1 MVFYLF
7 FYVSE
12 NWIPFLKFKR
22 TEIKMS
28 YIDEISEVWNLVF
41 QNIVEKKSLSFANL
55 WFKDLNI
62 YSYADNTITFSTDSK
77 FKYDNIKK
85 THIEILRSEFSDFL
99 PCEID
104 IIFVG
109 QEPDEKALNNI
120 ISNEGTQKHSTVT
133 EKPTERVFD
142 DEDSFNQIHK
152 SEYTFENFIVGSSNK
167 FAHAACTAVAQRPAM
182 DYNPLFIYGPSG
194 LGKTHLIC
202 AIVNE
207 IKKKKPNTKVIYI
220 NGEDFTNQLIDSIS
234 KKNTEAFHNRFRSC
248 DILLIDDI
256 QFIAGKDSTQEE
268 FFHTFNALHQ
278 EQKQIILTSDRPPKD
293 IAKLEERLRTRFE
306 WGLIADIQPP
316 DLELRL
322 AIFKQKVKQ
331 AGISIP
337 DDVLL
342 FLAENL
348 RSNIRPIEGAI
359 KKLSAKSLI
368 MEQVINLELA
378 KSCINELLGG
388 AEPISVTVDKI
399 FSAVF
404 KKYNVSKEDIKG
416 KKRVKN
422 ITWARQVTIYLIR
435 EITELSFPD
444 IGDIVDKDHST
455 VIYSN
460 NLIVKKIA
468 SDPLVNIEIEEL
480 IKEISG

>member
-1 MVFYLF
+1 
-7 FYVSE
+7 
-12 NWIPFLKFKR
+12 
-22 TEIKMS
+22 MS

-41 QNIVEKKSLSFANL
+41 QNIVAKKTKSFADL
-55 WFKDLNI
+55 WFKDLKI
-62 YSYADNTITFSTDSK
+62 HSYSDNVITFSTDSL
-77 FKYDNIKK
+77 FKYNTIKK
-85 THIEILRSEFSDFL
+85 THIEILKSEFSDYM
-99 PCEID
+99 PCDVD
-104 IIFVG
+104 IIFLGEEEKSEPAIRVN
-109 QEPDEKALNNI
+109 QEPVKKAPEEPMFDEE
-120 ISNEGTQKHSTVT
+120 SGM
-133 EKPTERVFD
+133 
-142 DEDSFNQIHK
+142 NQIHNPD
-152 SEYTFENFIVGSSNK
+152 YTFDNFIVGSSNK

-207 IKKKKPNTKVIYI
+207 IKRKKPSTKVLYI
-220 NGEDFTNQLIDSIS
+220 NGEDFTNQLIESIT
-234 KKNTEAFHNRFRSC
+234 KKNTMAFHNRFRSC

-268 FFHTFNALHQ
+268 FFHTFNALYG

-293 IAKLEERLRTRFE
+293 IATLEERLRTRFE

-322 AIFKQKVKQ
+322 AIFKQKVEQ
-331 AGISIP
+331 AGIDIP
-337 DDVLL
+337 DNVLL

-348 RSNIRPIEGAI
+348 RSNIRQIEGAI

-368 MEQVINLELA
+368 MGQTIDIDLA

-399 FSAVF
+399 FSAVY

-422 ITWARQVTIYLIR
+422 ITWARQVAIYLIR

-444 IGDIVDKDHST
+444 IGEIVDKDHST

-460 NLIVKKIA
+460 NLVAKKITA
-468 SDPLVNIEIEEL
+468 EPMVNIEIEGL
-480 IKEISG
+480 IKEISC

>member
-1 MVFYLF
+1 
-7 FYVSE
+7 
-12 NWIPFLKFKR
+12 
-22 TEIKMS
+22 MS

-41 QNIVEKKSLSFANL
+41 QNIVAKKTKSFADL
-55 WFKDLNI
+55 WFKDLKI
-62 YSYADNTITFSTDSK
+62 HSYSDNVITFSTDSL
-77 FKYDNIKK
+77 FKYNTIKK
-85 THIEILRSEFSDFL
+85 THIEILKSEFSDYM
-99 PCEID
+99 PCDVD
-104 IIFVG
+104 IIFLGEEEKSEPAIRVN
-109 QEPDEKALNNI
+109 QEPVKKAPEEPMFDEE
-120 ISNEGTQKHSTVT
+120 SGM
-133 EKPTERVFD
+133 
-142 DEDSFNQIHK
+142 NQIHNPD
-152 SEYTFENFIVGSSNK
+152 YTFDNFIVGSSNK

-207 IKKKKPNTKVIYI
+207 IKRKKPSTKVLYI
-220 NGEDFTNQLIDSIS
+220 NGEDFTNQLIESIT
-234 KKNTEAFHNRFRSC
+234 KKNTMAFHNRFRSC

-268 FFHTFNALHQ
+268 FFHTFNALYG

-293 IAKLEERLRTRFE
+293 IATLEERLRTRFE

-322 AIFKQKVKQ
+322 AIFKQKVEQ
-331 AGISIP
+331 AGIDIP
-337 DDVLL
+337 DNVLL

-348 RSNIRPIEGAI
+348 RSNIRQIEGAI

-368 MEQVINLELA
+368 MGQTIDIDLA

-399 FSAVF
+399 FSAVY

-422 ITWARQVTIYLIR
+422 ITWARQVAIYLIR

-444 IGDIVDKDHST
+444 IGEIVDKDHST

-460 NLIVKKIA
+460 NLVAKKITA
-468 SDPLVNIEIEEL
+468 EPMVNIEIEGL

>member
-1 MVFYLF
+1 
-7 FYVSE
+7 
-12 NWIPFLKFKR
+12 
-22 TEIKMS
+22 MS

-41 QNIVEKKSLSFANL
+41 QNIVAKKTKSFADL
-55 WFKDLNI
+55 WFKDLKI
-62 YSYADNTITFSTDSK
+62 HSYSDNVITFSTDSL
-77 FKYDNIKK
+77 FKYNTIKK
-85 THIEILRSEFSDFL
+85 THIEILKSEFSDYM
-99 PCEID
+99 PCDVD
-104 IIFVG
+104 IIFLGEEEKSEPAVRVN
-109 QEPDEKALNNI
+109 QEPVKKAPEEPMFDEE
-120 ISNEGTQKHSTVT
+120 SGV
-133 EKPTERVFD
+133 
-142 DEDSFNQIHK
+142 NQIHNPD
-152 SEYTFENFIVGSSNK
+152 YTFDNFIVGSSNK

-182 DYNPLFIYGPSG
+182 DYNPLFIYGPSR

-207 IKKKKPNTKVIYI
+207 IKRKKPSTKVLYI
-220 NGEDFTNQLIDSIS
+220 NGEDFTNQLIESIT
-234 KKNTEAFHNRFRSC
+234 KKNTMAFHNRFRSC

-268 FFHTFNALHQ
+268 FFHTFNALYG

-293 IAKLEERLRTRFE
+293 IATLEERLRTRFE

-322 AIFKQKVKQ
+322 AIFKQKVEQ
-331 AGISIP
+331 AGIDIP
-337 DDVLL
+337 DNVLL

-348 RSNIRPIEGAI
+348 RSNIRQIEGAI

-368 MEQVINLELA
+368 MGQTIDIDLA

-399 FSAVF
+399 FSAVY
-404 KKYNVSKEDIKG
+404 KKDNVSKEDIKG

-422 ITWARQVTIYLIR
+422 ITWARQVAIYLIR
-435 EITELSFPD
+435 AITELSFPD
-444 IGDIVDKDHST
+444 IGEIVDKDHST

-460 NLIVKKIA
+460 NLVAKKITA
-468 SDPLVNIEIEEL
+468 EPMVNIEIEGL

>member
-1 MVFYLF
+1 
-7 FYVSE
+7 
-12 NWIPFLKFKR
+12 
-22 TEIKMS
+22 MS
-28 YIDEISEVWNLVF
+28 YLDEISEVWNIVF
-41 QNIVEKKSLSFANL
+41 SNIVTKKGRSFADL
-55 WFKDLNI
+55 WFGELKVH
-62 YSYADNTITFSTDSK
+62 SYDEHTITFSTESE
-77 FKYDNIKK
+77 FKYNTIKK
-85 THIEILRSEFSDFL
+85 THIELLRNEFSDYL
-99 PCEID
+99 PCEVD
-104 IIFVG
+104 IILAG
-109 QEPDEKALNNI
+109 KETEEEIIEPKD
-120 ISNEGTQKHSTVT
+120 TVKET
-133 EKPTERVFD
+133 ESVSSDGFD
-142 DEDSFNQIHK
+142 QIHK
-152 SEYTFENFIVGSSNK
+152 PEYTFENFIVGSSNK
-167 FAHAACTAVAQRPAM
+167 FAHAACTAVAQRPAK

-202 AIVNE
+202 AIVNH
-207 IKKKKPNTKVIYI
+207 IKSKKPDTKVVYI
-220 NGEDFTNQLIDSIS
+220 NGEDFTNQLVESIS
-234 KKNTEAFHNRFRSC
+234 KKNTAMFHDRFRNC

-268 FFHTFNALHQ
+268 FFHTFNALHA

-293 IAKLEERLRTRFE
+293 IATLEERLRTRFE

-348 RSNIRPIEGAI
+348 RSNIRQIEGAI
-359 KKLSAKSLI
+359 KKLSAKSLLL
-368 MEQVINLELA
+368 EQQINMELA

-388 AEPISVTVDKI
+388 AEPISVTIDKI
-399 FSAVF
+399 FSAIF
-404 KKYNVSKEDIKG
+404 KKYSVSREDIKG

-422 ITWARQVTIYLIR
+422 ITWARQIAIYLIR

-444 IGDIVDKDHST
+444 IGEIVDKDHST

-460 NLIVKKIA
+460 NTVAKKRT
-468 SDPLVNIEIEEL
+468 SDPLTNIEIEEL
-480 IKEISG
+480 MKEISG

>member
-1 MVFYLF
+1 M
-7 FYVSE
+7 
-12 NWIPFLKFKR
+12 P
-22 TEIKMS
+22 

-41 QNIVEKKSLSFANL
+41 QNIVAKKTKSFADL
-55 WFKDLNI
+55 WFKDLKI
-62 YSYADNTITFSTDSK
+62 HSYSDNVITFSTDSV
-77 FKYDNIKK
+77 FKYNTIKK
-85 THIEILRSEFSDFL
+85 THIEILKAEFLDYMPCDVDIVLIEDKPAVEVKEEVAEKKPEIVPSRSYSAVPMF
-99 PCEID
+99 
-104 IIFVG
+104 
-109 QEPDEKALNNI
+109 DEE
-120 ISNEGTQKHSTVT
+120 SGM
-133 EKPTERVFD
+133 
-142 DEDSFNQIHK
+142 NQIHNPD
-152 SEYTFENFIVGSSNK
+152 YTFENFIVGSSNK

-207 IKKKKPNTKVIYI
+207 IKRKNPAVKVLYI
-220 NGEDFTNQLIDSIS
+220 NGEDFTNQLIESIS
-234 KKNTEAFHNRFRSC
+234 KKNTMAFHNRFRSC
-248 DILLIDDI
+248 DVLLIDDI

-268 FFHTFNALHQ
+268 FFHTFNALYG

-293 IAKLEERLRTRFE
+293 ISTLEERLRTRFE

-322 AIFKQKVKQ
+322 AIFKQKVEQ
-331 AGISIP
+331 AGIEIP
-337 DDVLL
+337 DNVLL

-348 RSNIRPIEGAI
+348 RSNIRQIEGAI

-368 MEQVINLELA
+368 MGQTIDIDLA
-378 KSCINELLGG
+378 KGCINELLGG
-388 AEPISVTVDKI
+388 AEPISVTIDKI

-422 ITWARQVTIYLIR
+422 ITWARQVAIYLIR

-444 IGDIVDKDHST
+444 IGEIVDKDHST

-460 NLIVKKIA
+460 NLVAKKITA
-468 SDPLVNIEIEEL
+468 EPMVNIEIEGL

>member
-1 MVFYLF
+1 
-7 FYVSE
+7 
-12 NWIPFLKFKR
+12 
-22 TEIKMS
+22 MS

-41 QNIVEKKSLSFANL
+41 QNIVAKKTKSFADL
-55 WFKDLNI
+55 WFKDLKI
-62 YSYADNTITFSTDSK
+62 HSYSDNVITFSTDSL
-77 FKYDNIKK
+77 FKYNTIKK
-85 THIEILRSEFSDFL
+85 THIEILKSEISDYM
-99 PCEID
+99 PCDVD
-104 IIFVG
+104 IIFLGEEEKSEPAVRVN
-109 QEPDEKALNNI
+109 QEPVKKAPEEPMFDEE
-120 ISNEGTQKHSTVT
+120 SGM
-133 EKPTERVFD
+133 
-142 DEDSFNQIHK
+142 NQIHNPD
-152 SEYTFENFIVGSSNK
+152 YTFDNFIVGSSNK

-207 IKKKKPNTKVIYI
+207 IKRRKPSTKVLYI
-220 NGEDFTNQLIDSIS
+220 NGEDFTNQLIESIT
-234 KKNTEAFHNRFRSC
+234 KKNTMAFHNRFRSC

-268 FFHTFNALHQ
+268 FFHTFNALYG

-293 IAKLEERLRTRFE
+293 IATLEERLRTRFE

-322 AIFKQKVKQ
+322 AIFKQKVEQ
-331 AGISIP
+331 AGIDIP
-337 DDVLL
+337 DNVLL

-348 RSNIRPIEGAI
+348 RSNIRQIEGAI

-368 MEQVINLELA
+368 MGQTIDIDLA

-399 FSAVF
+399 FSAVY

-422 ITWARQVTIYLIR
+422 ITWARQVAIYLIR

-444 IGDIVDKDHST
+444 IGEIVDKDHST

-460 NLIVKKIA
+460 NLVAKKITA
-468 SDPLVNIEIEEL
+468 EPMVNIEIEGL